1 MWRHHCS
8 FFIKRQGEDS
18 LNEEEDYDAEK
29 VEEDKVEERADDDM
43 EIDKLMRDLS
53 LHPYQYEPERNISG
67 DSSESS
73 ISGTTKIRER

>member
-1 MWRHHCS
+1 M
-8 FFIKRQGEDS
+8 
-18 LNEEEDYDAEK
+18 EEG
-29 VEEDKVEERADDDM
+29 KVEERADDDM

-53 LHPYQYEPERNISG
+53 LHPYHYEPERNISG

>member
-1 MWRHHCS
+1 M
-8 FFIKRQGEDS
+8 
-18 LNEEEDYDAEK
+18 
-29 VEEDKVEERADDDM
+29 EERADDDM